1 MTPAE
6 DRISGGQAGMAADQV
21 PRFLRSAETRALFAE
36 LYGPGEAVFAAQEQ
50 RYTALVEQFKTR
62 FGGAEGGLRIFSAPG
77 RSEIGGN
84 HTDHNHGK
92 VLAASI
98 QLDCIAV
105 AAKTGDGRVH
115 IYDQS
120 YGEDYAIDVGG
131 DLSPVPGED
140 GSAALVRGIAAGF
153 KNPSLTGGA
162 PFALGGFRACIESRV
177 LSGSGLS
184 SSAAFEMLIGGIL
197 SSLYNGG
204 SLPVEKL
211 AAMGQ
216 YGDNNY
222 WGKAS
227 GLLDQMACGAG
238 GVAAID
244 FENPSA
250 PALER
255 IPFDFAAQRYA
266 LVLVHTGGSHASLSG
281 EYSAIPR
288 EMKRVAACFGKEV
301 LRGLTIQD
309 LLHRLPALRSRC
321 GDRAVLRAL
330 HFILE
335 NARVDDEIRALKD
348 HDFPRFLDLIQES
361 GDSSY
366 RFLQNV
372 VVPQSEQEQNIPVC
386 LAFTEAFFRERGLNT
401 GPRRGACRVHG
412 GGFAGVIQ
420 TFLPQDETEAYT
432 AWMHAALGS
441 TGSGPGPV
449 FAMSVRPRGVVE
461 LGLPTVNA

>member
-1 MTPAE
+1 MTP
-6 DRISGGQAGMAADQV
+6 SQGQEPKGPAGIAADQV
-21 PRFLRSAETRALFAE
+21 GRFLRSPETRALFAE
-36 LYGPGEAVFAAQEQ
+36 LYGPGEAVFTAQEQ
-50 RYTALVEQFKTR
+50 RYTALAEQFKIR
-62 FGGAEGGLRIFSAPG
+62 FGTAEGGLRFFSAPG

-105 AAKTGDGRVH
+105 AAKTGDGR
-115 IYDQS
+115 IRLYDQS
-120 YGEDYAIDVGG
+120 YDEDYAIDTGG
-131 DLSPVPGED
+131 DLSPVPGEQ

-153 KNPSLTGGA
+153 KNPSLTGAA
-162 PFALGGFRACIESRV
+162 PFALGGFSACVESRV
-177 LSGSGLS
+177 LPGSGLS

-204 SLPVEKL
+204 NLPVEKL

-216 YGDNNY
+216 YGENNY

-238 GVAAID
+238 GMAAID

-250 PALER
+250 PVLER
-255 IPFDFAAQRYA
+255 IPFDFASQRYA
-266 LVLVHTGGSHASLSG
+266 LVLVHTGGSHANLSG
-281 EYSAIPR
+281 EYSAIPQ
-288 EMKRVAACFGKEV
+288 EMRQIASCFGKEV
-301 LRGLTIQD
+301 LRGLTLRD
-309 LLHRLPALRSRC
+309 MLPRLPSLRSRC

-348 HDFPRFLDLIQES
+348 RDFPRFLDLIQES

-372 VVPQSEQEQNIPVC
+372 VVPQSEKEQNIPVC
-386 LAFTEAFFRERGLNT
+386 LAFTEAFFRERGLTT
-401 GPRRGACRVHG
+401 GRRRAACRVHG

-432 AWMHAALGS
+432 AWMHTALGY
-441 TGSGPGPV
+441 TGSGPSPV
-449 FAMSVRPRGVVE
+449 FAMSIRPRGVVA
-461 LGLPTVNA
+461 LPGA